1 MKGRRKA
8 GEELVRSLIKSGSGN
23 SYAITLP
30 IEVVRKFGWEKRQ
43 KLELVVDERKK
54 AITVSDWP
62 RKK

>member
-1 MKGRRKA
+1 MKGRRKT
-8 GEELVRSLIKSGSGN
+8 GQELIRSLVKSGSGN

-30 IEVVRKFGWEKRQ
+30 IDVVRTFGWEKRQ

-54 AITVSDWP
+54 TITISDWP